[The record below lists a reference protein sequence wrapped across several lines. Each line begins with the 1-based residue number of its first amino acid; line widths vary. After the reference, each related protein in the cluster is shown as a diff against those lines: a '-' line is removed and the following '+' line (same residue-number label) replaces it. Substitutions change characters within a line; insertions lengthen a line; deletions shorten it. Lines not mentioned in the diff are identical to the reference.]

1 MDDIPWIY
9 VAMIFIAFISWVR
22 TRIKEAAV
30 LKRERTVQ
38 RKAREK
44 ARNTATATPPPSP
57 YRSPLY
63 APDPAPATTSAAT
76 HRTTAHVATE
86 TPQTF
91 RELFEM
97 LQGHAGADNN
107 PLATV
112 SAADPAAETAP
123 PPLPAPVAPVR
134 TTQEEIDA
142 IFYGTD
148 NVAKV
153 TPAAKVVRT
162 GSGGATNIKR
172 MLSHRSSLREALVLK
187 EILDKPVS
195 IRE

>member
-30 LKRERTVQ
+30 LKRERTAQ
-38 RKAREK
+38 RKALEK

-63 APDPAPATTSAAT
+63 APDPAPVSTSAAT
-76 HRTTAHVATE
+76 PRPAPTIATE

-97 LQGHAGADNN
+97 MQEQARADKK
-107 PLATV
+107 P
-112 SAADPAAETAP
+112 PAPVPAQVTPAAP
-123 PPLPAPVAPVR
+123 PPLPAPVAPAR
-134 TTQEEIDA
+134 TAQEEIDA

-153 TPAAKVVRT
+153 TPAAKVVRA
-162 GSGGATNIKR
+162 GSGIATNIKR